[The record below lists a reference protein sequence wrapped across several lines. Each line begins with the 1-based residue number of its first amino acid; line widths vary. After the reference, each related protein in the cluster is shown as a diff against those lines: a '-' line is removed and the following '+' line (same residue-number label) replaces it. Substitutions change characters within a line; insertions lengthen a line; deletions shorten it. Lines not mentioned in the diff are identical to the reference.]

1 MRLDQVRR
9 IFALS
14 LVTFVGVAIFL
25 GEPKLLIGQN
35 AQRITGTYTN
45 MYFNKEGGDVLGE
58 EIKIVHTRSG
68 YQGALQFAE
77 GEPEELVIVEVK
89 VNGANIVFPIP
100 DSDPHAGEF
109 SGTVTNEVLQGEFRF
124 KSGGREKVE
133 LRKGKSY
140 WD

>member
-1 MRLDQVRR
+1 MRPYLMNKK
-9 IFALS
+9 IALS
-14 LVTFVGVAIFL
+14 VVAFAAAAIFL
-25 GEPKLLIGQN
+25 GGPTLLNGQK

-58 EIKIVHTRSG
+58 EIKIVNTRSG

-89 VNGANIVFPIP
+89 VNGANIVFSIP
-100 DSDPHAGEF
+100 DSNAHAGEF
-109 SGTVTNEVLQGEFRF
+109 IGTVTNEVLQGEFKF
-124 KSGGREKVE
+124 KRGGRERVE
-133 LRKGKSY
+133 LRRGKSY